1 MWSLTVGKALTVD
14 LGMDRGGEACRG
26 VAPGCWIPWV
36 LGVWVSSG
44 DVWLEGVGSESILEV
59 KSPDVLGVFE
69 GRPRLRGAVF
79 ASEPVDLATLEGRA
93 DLPSSSACG

>member
-59 KSPDVLGVFE
+59 KSRDSGRTSRLTVFV
-69 GRPRLRGAVF
+69 GLWIVAILFGGSTSLDAARTGF
-79 ASEPVDLATLEGRA
+79 G
-93 DLPSSSACG
+93 G